1 MIRAFQPT
9 DAEAVRRLF
18 IRVNRELA
26 PPDQRAAFETYIE
39 ASLHDEIDRIDDY
52 YRSDNGG
59 EFWVVCRGDALA
71 GMFGIERLV
80 PRRAELRRMYVTPEF
95 RRQGL
100 AKRMLVHAERYCR
113 DAGFEELVLSTSEV
127 QEAALAF
134 YRAAGYRQTHEER
147 AETRSNK
154 TVGSSIRRFHFVKPL
169 KPSLPD
175 TVRAAAPAALRASG
189 RKPSGAS

>member
-1 MIRAFQPT
+1 MTGEAPTVIRVFQPT

-18 IRVNRELA
+18 IRVNRDLA

-39 ASLHDEIDRIDDY
+39 ASLGDEIDRIDDY
-52 YRSDNGG
+52 YRRDKGG

-71 GMFGIERLV
+71 GMFGVERLD

-100 AKRMLVHAERYCR
+100 AKRMLIHAERYCR
-113 DAGFEELVLSTSEV
+113 DAGFEELILSTSEV

-134 YRAAGYRQTHEER
+134 YRAAGYRQTGEER

-154 TVGSSIRRFHFVKPL
+154 TVGGGIRRFHFVKPL
-169 KPSLPD
+169 
-175 TVRAAAPAALRASG
+175 TA
-189 RKPSGAS
+189 

>member
-1 MIRAFQPT
+1 VTGEPPTVIRVFQPT

-18 IRVNRELA
+18 IRVNRDLA

-39 ASLHDEIDRIDDY
+39 ASLGDEIDRIDDY
-52 YRSDNGG
+52 YRRDKGG
-59 EFWVVCRGDALA
+59 EFWVACRGDALA
-71 GMFGIERLV
+71 GMFGVERLD

-95 RRQGL
+95 RRRGL

-113 DAGFEELVLSTSEV
+113 NAGFEELIVSTSEV

-134 YRAAGYRQTHEER
+134 YRAAGYRQTGEER

-154 TVGSSIRRFHFVKPL
+154 TVGGGIIPRSIDKDP
-169 KPSLPD
+169 
-175 TVRAAAPAALRASG
+175 
-189 RKPSGAS
+189 

>member
-1 MIRAFQPT
+1 MTSKAAIRPFQST

-18 IRVNRELA
+18 TRVNRGLA

-52 YRSDNGG
+52 YRRSKGG
-59 EFWVVCRGDALA
+59 EFWVVCQDNALA
-71 GMFGIERLV
+71 GMFGVERLD

-100 AKRMLVHAERYCR
+100 ARQMLVHAERYCR
-113 DAGFEELVLSTSEV
+113 DAGFDELILSTSEV
-127 QEAALAF
+127 QKAALAF
-134 YRAAGYRQTHEER
+134 YRAAGYRQTGEER

-154 TVGSSIRRFHFVKPL
+154 TVGGGIRRFHFVKPL
-169 KPSLPD
+169 N
-175 TVRAAAPAALRASG
+175 A
-189 RKPSGAS
+189 